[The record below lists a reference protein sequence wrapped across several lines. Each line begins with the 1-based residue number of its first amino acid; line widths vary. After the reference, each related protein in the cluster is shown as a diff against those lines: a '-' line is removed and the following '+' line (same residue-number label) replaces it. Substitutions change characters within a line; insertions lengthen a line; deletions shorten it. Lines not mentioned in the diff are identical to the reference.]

1 MDDNLN
7 FINIYRQEADELLV
21 EIEEAILEI
30 EENPEEKEAINRL
43 FRAVHTIKGSGAMFG
58 FDKIVNFSHT
68 LETVLDRLRDGLLP
82 VSRDLIDIILKSKDH
97 IKTILECSSN
107 NDSFDKDYEN
117 NLINGLKKYLE
128 AANEIKDKK
137 AIIEAEKTMSEEHE
151 NEITYRIRFQPHKNI
166 FASGIDPALLL
177 DELLSFGEAEVTP
190 HLNNI
195 PFIDDLNPEECHVS
209 WDVIL
214 TTKKKIDAIRDVFIF
229 VEDQCSITIDIIDEE
244 IDPELSDPV
253 KKIGEILVERR
264 DVTPEE
270 LNKVLDEQKRIGELL
285 VDSKVVDT
293 ETVTSALTE
302 QNQIKKLREKRKEE
316 KNTSSLRVS
325 ADKLDILVDLVGELV
340 TVQARLSQKATSQG
354 DPELTTISEEIERLT
369 ADLRDNTMGIRMM
382 PIGTIFSKFK
392 RLVRDLS
399 NELGKDIELVTEGS
413 ETELDKTVIERL
425 NDPLIH
431 IIRNSID
438 HGIEL
443 PDVRKNTGKP
453 KTGTVCLKA
462 EHSGANVLI
471 SISDDGKGLDKE
483 AIYAKALEKG
493 LVSNDATLTEDE
505 IFAFILMPGF
515 STAKTV
521 TDVSGRGVGMDVVK
535 RAIESLRGSIE
546 IKSEKGK
553 GSKITLKL
561 PLTLA
566 IIDGLLMQ
574 IGNTHFVIPLSSV
587 DECVELS
594 DEYSTNSHGRH
605 IMKVRDELVPY
616 VPLRELFDINGDKP
630 PIEQIVITELD
641 GHRVGFAVD
650 QIIGEHQTVIKN
662 LGGFYKNALGF
673 SGATIL
679 ADGTVALI
687 LDVNGLSEVARK
699 VEQEILAENSK

>member
-1 MDDNLN
+1 MDENTN
-7 FINIYRQEADELLV
+7 FIDVYRQEADELLV
-21 EIEEAILEI
+21 EIEEAVLGI

-58 FDKIVNFSHT
+58 FEKIVNFTHT
-68 LETVLDRLRDGLLP
+68 LETVLDKLRDGLLP
-82 VSRDLIDIILKSKDH
+82 VTKELIDMVLKSKDH
-97 IKTILECSSN
+97 IKTILESSSD
-107 NDSFDKDYEN
+107 NDTIDKDYEN
-117 NLINGLKKYLE
+117 LLIKGLNEFLFVADDNANKKATIE
-128 AANEIKDKK
+128 AAKIV
-137 AIIEAEKTMSEEHE
+137 TEEHE
-151 NEITYRIRFQPHKNI
+151 NEITYRIRFQPNKNI

-177 DELLSFGEAEVTP
+177 DELLSFGEFEVTP

-195 PFIDDLNPEECHVS
+195 PFIDELNPEECHIF
-209 WDVIL
+209 WDIIL
-214 TTKKKIDAIRDVFIF
+214 TTKKKVDTIKDVFIF
-229 VEDQCSITIDIIDEE
+229 VEDQCNLTIDIIDEE
-244 IDPELSDPV
+244 TDHEFTDDI
-253 KKIGEILVERR
+253 KKIGEILVERN

-270 LNKVLDEQKRIGELL
+270 LNKALGEQKRIGELL
-285 VDSKVVDT
+285 VDSRIVDPQFV
-293 ETVTSALTE
+293 ESALAE
-302 QNQIKKLREKRKEE
+302 QGQIKKIREKRKEE
-316 KNTSSLRVS
+316 KTTSSLRVS
-325 ADKLDILVDLVGELV
+325 AEKLDILVDLVGELV
-340 TVQARLSQKATSQG
+340 TVQARLSQKAASQG
-354 DPELTTISEEIERLT
+354 DTDLTTISEEIERLT

-382 PIGTIFSKFK
+382 PIGSIFSKFK

-399 NELGKDIELVTEGS
+399 NELGKEVELVTEGS

-425 NDPLIH
+425 NDPLVH

-443 PDVRKNTGKP
+443 PDVRGKAGKP
-453 KTGTVCLKA
+453 KLGTVCLTA

-483 AIYAKALEKG
+483 AIYAKAVEKG
-493 LVSNDATLTEDE
+493 LVSNDTVLSEDE

-535 RAIESLRGSIE
+535 RAIENLRGSIE

-574 IGNTHFVIPLSSV
+574 IGNTHFVIPLNSV
-587 DECVELS
+587 DECVELTS
-594 DEYSTNSHGRH
+594 ESANNRHGRH

-616 VPLRELFDINGDKP
+616 VPLRELFGINGNKP

-662 LGGFYKNALGF
+662 LGGFYKNAQGF

-687 LDVNGLSEVARK
+687 LDVTGLSEVARK
-699 VEQEILAENSK
+699 IEQEVRS

>member
-1 MDDNLN
+1 MDENSN
-7 FINIYRQEADELLV
+7 FIDVYRQEAEELLT
-21 EIEEAILEI
+21 EIEEAVLGI

-58 FDKIVNFSHT
+58 FDKIVNFTHT

-82 VSRDLIDIILKSKDH
+82 VTKELIDLILKSKDH
-97 IKTILECSSN
+97 IKTILEASSQ
-107 NDSFDKDYEN
+107 DDTIDKDYEN
-117 NLINGLKKYLE
+117 SLINGLNKYLVTADE
-128 AANEIKDKK
+128 NADKK
-137 AIIEAEKTMSEEHE
+137 AIIEAEKIMSEEHE

-166 FASGIDPALLL
+166 FSSGIDPALLL
-177 DELLSFGEAEVTP
+177 DELLNFGEFEVSTNI
-190 HLNNI
+190 NNI
-195 PFIDDLNPEECHVS
+195 PFIENLNPEECHVF
-209 WDVIL
+209 WDIIL
-214 TTKKKIDAIRDVFIF
+214 TTKKNTDAIRDVFIF
-229 VEDQCSITIDIIDEE
+229 VEDQCTLTIDIIDEE
-244 IDPELSDPV
+244 TDPEYTDGI
-253 KKIGEILVERR
+253 KKIGEILVERK
-264 DVTPEE
+264 DVTPDE
-270 LNKVLDEQKRIGELL
+270 LDRALDEQKRIGELL
-285 VDSKVVDT
+285 VDSRVVDSQ
-293 ETVTSALTE
+293 TVQSALAE
-302 QNQIKKLREKRKEE
+302 QNQIKKIREKRKED
-316 KNTSSLRVS
+316 KNASSLRVS
-325 ADKLDILVDLVGELV
+325 AEKLDILVDLVGELV

-382 PIGTIFSKFK
+382 PIGSIFSKFK

-399 NELGKDIELVTEGS
+399 NELGKDVELVTEGS

-443 PDVRKNTGKP
+443 PDIRNNTGKP

-471 SISDDGKGLDKE
+471 SISDDGKGLDKD
-483 AIYAKALEKG
+483 AIYAKAIEKE
-493 LVSNDATLTEDE
+493 LITNDVTLTEDE
-505 IFAFILMPGF
+505 IFSFILMPGF
-515 STAKTV
+515 STAKTI

-535 RAIESLRGSIE
+535 RAIENLRGSIE

-574 IGNTHFVIPLSSV
+574 IGNTHFVIPLSNV
-587 DECVELS
+587 DECVEL
-594 DEYSTNSHGRH
+594 TNETATSKHGRH

-616 VPLRELFDINGDKP
+616 VPLREMFGIQGEKP

-662 LGGFYKNALGF
+662 LGGFYKDALGF

-699 VEQEILAENSK
+699 IEQEILA